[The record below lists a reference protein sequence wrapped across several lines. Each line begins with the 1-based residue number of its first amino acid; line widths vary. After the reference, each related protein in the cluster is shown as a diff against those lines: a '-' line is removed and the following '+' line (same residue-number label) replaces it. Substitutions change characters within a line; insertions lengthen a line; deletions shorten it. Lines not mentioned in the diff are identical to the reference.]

1 MLADLGNS
9 GATPT
14 LEAVIR
20 FAGQRQRV
28 IAHNIANLSTPGFI
42 PMDVSVGGFQKA
54 LDEAVQRRREQT
66 GGMSGALAIPETDEI
81 KPDGAGGFS
90 LEPSTPGNGV
100 LLHDQSM
107 RDPERLMQALA
118 ENASEFRV
126 ATELLRSQRDILRSA
141 IGQRV

>member
-20 FAGQRQRV
+20 FAGQRQRI
-28 IAHNIANLSTPGFI
+28 IAHNIANLSTPGFL
-42 PMDVSVGGFQKA
+42 PMDASVEGFQKA

-66 GGMSGALAIPETDEI
+66 GGMSGPLAIPETDEI
-81 KPDGAGGFS
+81 KPDGAGGFG
-90 LEPSTPGNGV
+90 LEPSTPGHGV
-100 LLHDQSM
+100 LYHDQSM

-118 ENASEFRV
+118 ENTSEFRV